1 MMTEAA
7 EQPLTAIL
15 MVDHGSRR
23 AESNQLLHDAA
34 RRFQKQSGY
43 SIVQPAHMEL
53 AEPSIRQAFDQCVS
67 LGATRVVVF
76 PWFLS
81 PGRHWTED
89 IPELVQKA
97 AAHHP
102 AVEWLVTPPFGMH
115 PGLMTAV
122 NDRIDVSVRKYEAER
137 VSDDA
142 GIVAGQDLPV

>member
-1 MMTEAA
+1 MTEATG
-7 EQPLTAIL
+7 QPVTAIL
-15 MVDHGSRR
+15 IVDHGSRR

-43 SIVQPAHMEL
+43 TIVEPAHMEL

-67 LGATRVVVF
+67 RGAGRIVVF

-89 IPELVQKA
+89 IPELVQEA
-97 AAHHP
+97 ATRHP
-102 AVEWLVTPPFGMH
+102 CVEWLVTPPFGIH
-115 PGLMTAV
+115 PGLMAAV

-137 VSDDA
+137 ISDGTGLGA
-142 GIVAGQDLPV
+142 RQDGPA